1 MSGVTWTSKLGK
13 VWDKAQIQA
22 ADEASHRRLRK
33 LARLPH
39 NKQCAECGSS
49 PTCWCSVTLG
59 VFVCMKCAQI
69 HRNLGAHI
77 SKVKSCMGTYL
88 WSPDELDAMEAKG
101 NARAAAEF
109 GGAAHMPRPKAP
121 YDVVE
126 QYARDK
132 YVNGRWRNSSEAPA
146 QDVAHLMQPAAQS
159 PRSSQAHKAP
169 APAVHGASEFG
180 EWGKEWDNSEWGNFD
195 LMQGAVGSPRNV
207 SRVAA
212 AASGEDKN
220 APTSQAHITLDDM
233 DSLLGL

>member
-1 MSGVTWTSKLGK
+1 
-13 VWDKAQIQA
+13 
-22 ADEASHRRLRK
+22 
-33 LARLPH
+33 
-39 NKQCAECGSS
+39 
-49 PTCWCSVTLG
+49 
-59 VFVCMKCAQI
+59 
-69 HRNLGAHI
+69 
-77 SKVKSCMGTYL
+77 MGTYL

-109 GGAAHMPRPKAP
+109 GGAAHLPRSKAP

-132 YVNGRWRNSSEAPA
+132 YVNGRWRNDSEASA

-159 PRSSQAHKAP
+159 PRSSQTHTAP
-169 APAVHGASEFG
+169 AMSKAASEFG
-180 EWGKEWDNSEWGNFD
+180 EWGKEWDNSEWEDFD
-195 LMQGAVGSPRNV
+195 LMQGAVGSSPRNV

-212 AASGEDKN
+212 AAGGEDNN